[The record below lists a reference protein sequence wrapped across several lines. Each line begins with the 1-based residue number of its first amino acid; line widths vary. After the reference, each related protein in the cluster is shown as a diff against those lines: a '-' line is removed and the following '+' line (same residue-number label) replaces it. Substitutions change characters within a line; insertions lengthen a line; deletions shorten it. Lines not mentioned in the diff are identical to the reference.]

1 MNSMALANL
10 LMLIIY
16 TIFLV
21 CLIADNDDWRE

>member
-1 MNSMALANL
+1 MNSIALANL

>member
-1 MNSMALANL
+1 MNSIAVANL

-21 CLIADNDDWRE
+21 CLITDNDDWRE